1 MKDANPQ
8 FDRVPSMR
16 SAEAE
21 RDAVSLRRR
30 AEALQHSRPGT
41 APLSVTDSE
50 RLLHELQVYKIELE
64 LQNEEL
70 VARRGELECSLARY
84 TDLYDFAPVAYATL
98 TPDGTLVQTNL
109 TGARLLGSPRTQ
121 LEGKRLALFVVEAD
135 RRAFHLWLNQVF
147 RGTEPLPCQLRLHA
161 ADAADD
167 VQLTVQIDAKLNASG
182 SECRA
187 VLIDLTQRFA
197 AEAAH
202 HVLELQLRESQKME
216 AVGILA
222 GGIAHDFNNI
232 LAAILGNVVLAQQDV
247 GEDHAASISLAQ
259 IRQAGQR
266 ARGLVQQILAF
277 SRRQPEKPVRLVL
290 QASID
295 ETLALLH
302 ATLPAGVN
310 LHASLGTEPLV
321 VLADATQLQQVVINL
336 CTNAWQAL
344 PAKGGRID
352 LQLDAVQPGMDAC
365 PAIPAGLAAGSYARL
380 RVHDNGCGMDAP
392 TQSHIFEPFFTT
404 KPVGSGT
411 GLGLAVVHGIVAS
424 MGGVLSVR
432 SAPDQGS
439 TFEVW
444 LPLLDPT
451 ESASVVPVDPDADLP
466 AAQGPVKHVVCVDDD
481 ETVLLIVER
490 WLQRQG
496 YRVSAFSDPQVAL
509 EAFRAAPMS
518 VDVVVTDFNM
528 PVMSGL
534 ALAEAMTALRPGM
547 PIVLSSGYVTQ
558 ELRRDARGAG
568 VSEVIYKEDTFDQLG
583 ALLHRL
589 LEQKP

>member
-1 MKDANPQ
+1 M
-8 FDRVPSMR
+8 
-16 SAEAE
+16 
-21 RDAVSLRRR
+21 
-30 AEALQHSRPGT
+30 
-41 APLSVTDSE
+41 
-50 RLLHELQVYKIELE
+50 
-64 LQNEEL
+64 
-70 VARRGELECSLARY
+70 
-84 TDLYDFAPVAYATL
+84 
-98 TPDGTLVQTNL
+98 
-109 TGARLLGSPRTQ
+109 
-121 LEGKRLALFVVEAD
+121 
-135 RRAFHLWLNQVF
+135 
-147 RGTEPLPCQLRLHA
+147 
-161 ADAADD
+161 
-167 VQLTVQIDAKLNASG
+167 
-182 SECRA
+182 
-187 VLIDLTQRFA
+187 LIDLTQRFE

-302 ATLPAGVN
+302 ATLPAGAN

-518 VDVVVTDFNM
+518 VDIVVTDFNM

-534 ALAEAMTALRPGM
+534 ALAEAMTSLRPGM

-568 VSEVIYKEDTFDQLG
+568 VSEVIYKEDIFDQLG

-589 LEQKP
+589 LEQKQ

>member
-8 FDRVPSMR
+8 FDLAPSMR
-16 SAEAE
+16 SAEEE

-161 ADAADD
+161 ADAADG

-187 VLIDLTQRFA
+187 VLIDLTQRFE

-302 ATLPAGVN
+302 ATLPAGAN

-534 ALAEAMTALRPGM
+534 ALAEAMTSLRPGM

-568 VSEVIYKEDTFDQLG
+568 VSEVIYKEDIFDQLG